1 MILLNQTALVVF
13 LLIILYLQESKPR
26 KRVVLPTC
34 QRSLSW
40 EEGVLGSSPT
50 WMLIG
55 FCSFSS
61 ASWSRAPCF
70 LEGSSSSTPPQLLS
84 TCNQHCHFQ
93 GDPHPALA

>member
-1 MILLNQTALVVF
+1 MILLNQTVLVVF

-61 ASWSRAPCF
+61 ASF

-84 TCNQHCHFQ
+84 TCSQHCHFQ